1 MTLHGHAFSMKNTPP
16 PERPSPAL
24 PPKLVG
30 ALTAGLAI
38 IRHLTRARTPLGVS
52 QIARELGQNPSTC
65 FNLLKT
71 LVHER
76 LVTFDDRTKTYTLGL
91 GFVEMAKGSLEKA
104 SFARLARPHLDA
116 VAEEF
121 RVTMTL
127 WQRAGRDR
135 VVLVERADNE
145 DAMRVHMSIGQR
157 LPALIGALGRCFAA
171 FDGMTEAEIRT
182 AFKDLRWQ
190 DPPEIESYLAEVQAA
205 RQHGYA
211 IDMDRYVRGVITVSA
226 PVLDEQRQPV
236 MALSA
241 IGFSGQFTPVRLDAL
256 AQSVKDHA
264 RQLSAAIT
272 GGAAPVATKGRA
284 G

>member
-1 MTLHGHAFSMKNTPP
+1 MKKAQPATAPAPP
-16 PERPSPAL
+16 P

-30 ALTAGLAI
+30 ALAAGLAI
-38 IRHLTRARTPLGVS
+38 LRHLTRARMPLGVS
-52 QIARELGQNPSTC
+52 QIARDLGQNPSTC

-116 VAEEF
+116 IVAEF

-157 LPALIGALGRCFAA
+157 LPALIGALGRCIAA
-171 FDGMTEAEIRT
+171 FDGMEDAEIRA
-182 AFKDLRWQ
+182 AFASLRWQ
-190 DPPEIESYLAEVQAA
+190 DPPEIETYLAEVQAA

-226 PVLDEQRQPV
+226 PVLDETRRPV

-256 AQSVKDHA
+256 ARAVKDHA
-264 RQLSAAIT
+264 RQLSEAIA
-272 GGAAPVATKGRA
+272 GGTAPATKGRK

>member
-1 MTLHGHAFSMKNTPP
+1 MKKAPAGITPKPAPP
-16 PERPSPAL
+16 P
-24 PPKLVG
+24 KVVG

-38 IRHLTRARTPLGVS
+38 LRHLTRARTPLGVS
-52 QIARELGQNPSTC
+52 QIARDLGQNPSTC

-71 LVHER
+71 LAHER
-76 LVTFDDRTKTYTLGL
+76 LVTFDDRTKTYALGL

-116 VAEEF
+116 VAAEF

-127 WQRAGRDR
+127 WQRAGADR

-157 LPALIGALGRCFAA
+157 LPALIGALGRCIAA
-171 FDGMTEAEIRT
+171 FDGMTEAEIR
-182 AFKDLRWQ
+182 AKFAALRWQ
-190 DPPEIESYLAEVQAA
+190 DPPEIESYLAEVLAA
-205 RQHGYA
+205 RQNGYA

-226 PVLDEQRQPV
+226 PVLDEAQRPV

-256 AQSVKDHA
+256 ARSVKDHA

-272 GGAAPVATKGRA
+272 GGRAA
-284 G
+284 

>member
-1 MTLHGHAFSMKNTPP
+1 MKKAMVSAARRAAPP
-16 PERPSPAL
+16 ARAV

-30 ALTAGLAI
+30 ALTAGLGI
-38 IRHLTRARTPLGVS
+38 LRHLTRARAPLGVS
-52 QIARELGQNPSTC
+52 QVARELGLNPSTC

-76 LVTFDDRTKTYTLGL
+76 LVTFDERTKTYAIGL

-116 VAEEF
+116 IATEF

-135 VVLVERADNE
+135 VVLVERADND

-157 LPALIGALGRCFAA
+157 LPALIGALGRCIAA
-171 FDGMTEAEIRT
+171 FDGMEEAEIRARFT
-182 AFKDLRWQ
+182 ELRWQ
-190 DPPEIESYLAEVQAA
+190 DPPGIETYLAEVRAA
-205 RQHGYA
+205 RAHGYA

-226 PVLDEQRQPV
+226 PVLDDAGAPI

-241 IGFSGQFTPVRLDAL
+241 IGFSGQFTPLRLDAL
-256 AQSVKDHA
+256 AQAVKERA
-264 RQLSAAIT
+264 RQLSEAIT
-272 GGAAPVATKGRA
+272 GGAGRA
-284 G
+284 R